1 METIFMNTKNI
12 KTSKPHR
19 FKLDLTD
26 KLYLK
31 SPNKNMAL
39 ANLSIYYAWK
49 SSSQNT
55 KTINLKFWH
64 QLGMILLIE
73 NPPVQIYPNKIKNRI
88 VFKIKNWV

>member
-12 KTSKPHR
+12 KASKPHR

-31 SPNKNMAL
+31 NPNKNMAS
-39 ANLSIYYAWK
+39 ANLSINYSWK

-55 KTINLKFWH
+55 KTINLNFGTN
-64 QLGMILLIE
+64 LE
-73 NPPVQIYPNKIKNRI
+73 
-88 VFKIKNWV
+88 